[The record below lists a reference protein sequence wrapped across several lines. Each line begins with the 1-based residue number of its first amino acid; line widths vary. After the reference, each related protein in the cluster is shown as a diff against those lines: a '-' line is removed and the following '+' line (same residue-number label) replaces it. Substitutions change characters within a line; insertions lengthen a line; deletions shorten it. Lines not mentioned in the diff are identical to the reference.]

1 MSTANHPQDRVFVPL
16 IVGLSVVVPIAV
28 ALLFLLPEDWKIQ
41 WGNANVRS
49 LPFFHAILN
58 G

>member
-1 MSTANHPQDRVFVPL
+1 MNSANHPRDRVFVPL
-16 IVGLSVVVPIAV
+16 IVTLSVLVPVAV

-49 LPFFHAILN
+49 LPFFHAVLN
-58 G
+58 